1 MPTGVAEASLE
12 DELKK
17 TRKRVRN
24 LDIAL
29 ALLVNKDSAYKEE
42 MRLLIRVFG
51 DHVTRVESALVS
63 IKPI

>member
-17 TRKRVRN
+17 TRKRVREIN
-24 LDIAL
+24 TAL
-29 ALLVNKDSAYKEE
+29 ALLVNKDSAYADEL
-42 MRLLIRVFG
+42 RLLVRVFG
-51 DHVTRVESALVS
+51 DHITRIEAALVS